1 MIQSREQF
9 VVSGRDT
16 GVVFCRM
23 IKIALLGCG
32 RIAKRHSDLL
42 GGGHINGAK
51 LVGVCDV
58 IRERADA
65 ISSRFDVP
73 AYYDLAQLLEQRDV
87 DVVSV
92 LTPSGLHPIS
102 CDRSSKGRETRGR

>member
-1 MIQSREQF
+1 
-9 VVSGRDT
+9 
-16 GVVFCRM
+16 M

-42 GGGHINGAK
+42 GGGHIGGAK

-65 ISSRFDVP
+65 ISSRYDVP
-73 AYYDLAQLLEQRDV
+73 AYYDLEQLLAQREI

-92 LTPSGLHPIS
+92 LTPSGLHPIHAIAVA
-102 CDRSSKGRETRGR
+102 RGRKTRGR